1 MLVSRARVQEGE
13 NVLIHGIGGGVALA
27 SLGVARMLG
36 ARTWVTSTSDAK
48 LEKAKEL
55 GAEHALNSTRDDIP
69 RVVRER
75 TQKRGIDVVIDCV
88 GEATWRTSLAVL
100 GKRGRLVTCGG
111 TSGPLV
117 QTDLRRV
124 FWNHQSIL
132 GSTMGND
139 ADFDAVVGHY
149 RQGRLRPVVDSI
161 HSLEEGRAAFAR
173 LASREHFGKV
183 VVTI

>member
-1 MLVSRARVQEGE
+1 
-13 NVLIHGIGGGVALA
+13 
-27 SLGVARMLG
+27 
-36 ARTWVTSTSDAK
+36 
-48 LEKAKEL
+48 
-55 GAEHALNSTRDDIP
+55 
-69 RVVRER
+69 VVRER

-117 QTDLRRV
+117 QSDLRRV

-132 GSTMGND
+132 GSTMGNET
-139 ADFDAVVGHY
+139 DFEEVVRHY
-149 RQGRLRPVVDSI
+149 SEGRLKPVVDSVFA
-161 HSLEEGRAAFAR
+161 LADGRAAFER
-173 LASREHFGKV
+173 LASREQFGKV